1 MTNSLP
7 LISCLCVSHKKPE
20 LLKRAITCFQAQSY
34 PAKELVI
41 VYEDND
47 PETGS
52 FIEKEQVAASDN
64 IQVKMVPAV
73 PKISLGELRNIG
85 IQTARGEFICQWDDD
100 DWYHVDRLYSQYR
113 SVKETHAGSILTRW
127 IVYNSLEK
135 KAYVSKRRLWEG
147 SILCSRNMLQL
158 KPYEAKHLGEDTA
171 TIDYLN
177 SLNYLHLIEDRP
189 ELYIYVYHGS
199 NTWNAAHWHRI
210 FASST
215 PLPESESLEI
225 TAILNGGYSNYESSG
240 MLSSIM
246 ERVNQCNPL
255 A

>member
-7 LISCLCVSHKKPE
+7 LISCLCVSHKKPA
-20 LLKRAITCFQAQSY
+20 LLKRAIACFQAQSY

-41 VYEDND
+41 VYEDD
-47 PETGS
+47 DLETGL
-52 FIEKEQVAASDN
+52 FIEQEQLAASGN
-64 IQVKMVPAV
+64 IQLKKIPAV

-100 DWYHVDRLYSQYR
+100 DWYHIDRLYSQYR
-113 SVKETHAGSILTRW
+113 LAKETHAGSILTRW

-147 SILCSRNMLQL
+147 SIFCSKNILQL
-158 KPYEAKHLGEDTA
+158 KPYEAKHLGEDTL
-171 TIDYLN
+171 TIDYLD
-177 SLNYLHLIEDRP
+177 SQKHLHLIEDRP

-199 NTWNAAHWHRI
+199 NTWNADHWHRI

-215 PLPESESLEI
+215 PLAESDSQEI
-225 TAILNGGYSNYESSG
+225 AAILNGDYPNYESSG
-240 MLSSIM
+240 MLSRIM
-246 ERVNQCNPL
+246 ERFN
-255 A
+255 